1 MTRVVLFGQGP
12 TRWESSTRL
21 SALALRTWHFA
32 ATLARSGHDVL
43 LLSIRND
50 AGKITRSERSGVS
63 VCSIPEHTC
72 HERPDWIHRQI
83 AAFQP
88 DAIVGVNR
96 VPAAVAV
103 NFAGELP
110 LWADVNGDPMAE
122 AQSKAAAT
130 GADYLINDWYR
141 KLVPVLLRADRIST
155 CSRAQKHAL
164 VGQLG
169 MAGRLLGGNDGY
181 DFVSAIPNSVDDEE
195 LELLGRI
202 ERRARRPKDRFVLL
216 WSGGYNTWCD
226 PDLLFNTLELVM
238 AEAPQVRF
246 VSTGG
251 AIEGHH
257 TASYQRFVERV
268 ASSPFRDRIELAGWV
283 QTSELASHYACADAA
298 IFVDRCSYEGMLGA
312 RTRMLD
318 WLAAGLPIVCT
329 RLSEISIEL
338 DDAGIVLTAPC
349 GDALRLRDH
358 IRSLMNDSKQAL
370 ERGERGRR
378 WVQENCL
385 ARRAL
390 EPLLEW
396 IGAPSRA
403 PLGEARVDLEWRP
416 GPIAN
421 VRQQANLVRS
431 HLAELGPGATALAVG
446 RFAVRRLRSSA
457 ARIADRLNDADAPP
471 ALSAKNPGPRR

>member
-1 MTRVVLFGQGP
+1 MTRIVVFGQGP
-12 TRWESSTRL
+12 MRWESGTRL
-21 SALALRTWHFA
+21 FALALRTWHFA

-43 LLSIRND
+43 LFSIRTD
-50 AGKITRSERSGVS
+50 TDRITRTERAGVGI
-63 VCSIPEHTC
+63 CSIPEHTC

-96 VPAAVAV
+96 EPAAVAV
-103 NFAGELP
+103 NFAGDLP

-122 AQSKAAAT
+122 AQSKAAAM
-130 GADYLINDWYR
+130 GADYLINEWYR

-155 CSRAQKHAL
+155 CSHAQKHAV

-169 MAGRLLGGNDGY
+169 MAGRLLGGNEGY

-195 LELLGRI
+195 LEQLSRI
-202 ERRARRPKDRFVLL
+202 ERRPRRPKDRFVLL

-238 AEAPQVRF
+238 AEAPQVSF

-257 TASYQRFVERV
+257 TASYQRFAERV
-268 ASSPFRDRIELAGWV
+268 ASSPFRERFDLAGWV

-298 IFVDRCSYEGMLGA
+298 IFVDRFSYEGMLGA
-312 RTRMLD
+312 RTRALD

-329 RLSEISIEL
+329 RLSEISIQL
-338 DDAGIVLTAPC
+338 GDAGVALTAPC

-358 IRSLMNDSKQAL
+358 IRSLMNDPKQAL
-370 ERGERGRR
+370 ERSERGRR
-378 WVQENCL
+378 WVRENCT
-385 ARRAL
+385 AKQQL
-390 EPLLEW
+390 EPLLDW
-396 IGAPSRA
+396 IQAPTRA
-403 PLGEARVDLEWRP
+403 PLGEGRVDLEWRP
-416 GPIAN
+416 GTIAS

-431 HLAELGPGATALAVG
+431 HLVERGPGATALAVG
-446 RFAVRRLRSSA
+446 RFAARRLKSSA

-471 ALSAKNPGPRR
+471 ELSAKNPGPRR